1 MVPLQKPRVTGHVGH
16 GSKTVTHCHLCCRLE
31 GATEN
36 ASTEKE
42 STGGWNMQVRKTQVR
57 MCNGGKRKYSNL
69 KSILNSLR
77 FSSLAFSVDPLSVG
91 DSSDTVHLY
100 CTRPVLY
107 TRTRTHAGLMRRRA
121 WVQKSQARRCRESLR
136 QTVYTHCT
144 SVHQAAKLVAA
155 LLRVARVTAGL
166 AESNGSLPPGL

>member
-1 MVPLQKPRVTGHVGH
+1 MGVASATASAIG
-16 GSKTVTHCHLCCRLE
+16 TYD

-57 MCNGGKRKYSNL
+57 ICNGGKRKYSNL
-69 KSILNSLR
+69 KSILKSLR
-77 FSSLAFSVDPLSVG
+77 YSSLAFSVDPLSVG

-107 TRTRTHAGLMRRRA
+107 TRNRTHAGLMRRRA
-121 WVQKSQARRCRESLR
+121 WVQKSQARRCQVSLR
-136 QTVYTHCT
+136 QTVYTHCS
-144 SVHQAAKLVAA
+144 SVHRAAKLVAA